1 MNKKGVFCLLIQPKS
16 GIINDI
22 FKKGTASAVNTLI
35 QFANI
40 SLHPRQGDFYIDQWK
55 PAHKAIITHAH
66 DDHVRA
72 GSSSFYALQNT

>member
-1 MNKKGVFCLLIQPKS
+1 
-16 GIINDI
+16 
-22 FKKGTASAVNTLI
+22 
-35 QFANI
+35 
-40 SLHPRQGDFYIDQWK
+40 LHPRQGDFYIDQWK